1 MIMMDMPLLGF
12 VLIPVFTGLLIYI
25 KPNKTTLG
33 ITLAIQGLLL
43 FFSIRYMLLLQSTTE
58 ILEHLSSYDLPVGM
72 ALKLDSLS
80 STTILLNNLL
90 FFLMVLFNSR
100 KEYMNKL
107 FIFLFLSLQGLVN
120 GIFLSTDLFNFYILM
135 EAATV
140 IISILIMY
148 KKDSRSMYDGM
159 IYLMVN
165 MAGMAFFL
173 LGTGYIYRY
182 FGVLDFTTISTLMS
196 QVESTGPLVMPYA
209 MMLTGISLKAALMPL
224 FSWLPKAHGTP
235 SAPSIVSCILSGIF
249 IKIGVYMFIRLTAI
263 FGPLMDVSGYFLV
276 MGFITAI
283 AGFIFAISQSDI
295 KLILAYHTISQVGL
309 IMIGLNLNN
318 AEAYGGALYHFLTHG
333 IFKSLLFLIAGMLTE
348 MYHTRKI
355 SEIKGLWQHSKI
367 LSISLIIAI
376 LSITGSPFLSGGY
389 SKHLIIHSSTGI
401 LIPML
406 LKIISAGTMI
416 SFIKF
421 LKVIFSSPGT
431 SPKKNLETNEAAVI
445 SIMAIMCIILGLFGD
460 RFVTLVTGYVGVY
473 SASMQAGDLAS
484 YILTYCASYLVY
496 RMIIKDRKWI
506 AKLRGFEL
514 GFNSISLSILSFF
527 VMSLMILK
535 LSI

>member
-1 MIMMDMPLLGF
+1 MMDMPLLGF
-12 VLIPVFTGLLIYI
+12 VLMPIIIGLLMYI
-25 KPNKTTLG
+25 KPSKSTLG
-33 ITLAIQGLLL
+33 ITLTVQGILL
-43 FFSIRYMLLLQSTTE
+43 FFSIKYMIALQTNTVIIE
-58 ILEHLSSYDLPVGM
+58 YLSPYDLPVGM
-72 ALKLDSLS
+72 ALKLDTLS
-80 STTILLNNLL
+80 STTMLLNNLL
-90 FFLMVLFNSR
+90 FFLMVTFNCR
-100 KEYMNKL
+100 KSYMNKL

-120 GIFLSTDLFNFYILM
+120 GIFLSTDFFNFYVLM

-173 LGTGYIYRY
+173 LGTGYVYRY
-182 FGVLDFTTISTLMS
+182 FGVLDFNTVSSLMEK
-196 QVESTGPLVMPYA
+196 VDNVGPLVMPYA
-209 MMLTGISLKAALMPL
+209 MLLTGISLKAALMPL

-249 IKIGVYMFIRLTAI
+249 IKIGVYMFIRLTTV
-263 FGPLMDVSGYFLV
+263 FGPLLDVSGYFLI

-309 IMIGLNLNN
+309 IMIGLNMNH
-318 AEAYGGALYHFLTHG
+318 AEAYSGALYHFLTHG

-348 MYHTRKI
+348 MYGTRKI
-355 SEIKGLWQHSKI
+355 SDIKGLWRHSKL
-367 LSISLIIAI
+367 LSISLIIAV
-376 LSITGSPFLSGGY
+376 LSITGAPFMSGGY
-389 SKHLIIHSSTGI
+389 SKHLIIHAGTGKTI
-401 LIPML
+401 SIL

-421 LKVIFSSPGT
+421 FKIIFSSPER
-431 SPKKNLETNEAAVI
+431 SPVKKLEGNEASVI
-445 SIMAIMCIILGLFGD
+445 SAMAAICIILGMYGD
-460 RFVTLVTGYVGVY
+460 RFINLITDCRASY
-473 SASMQAGDLAS
+473 SISMQTKDIVG
-484 YILTYCASYLVY
+484 YIITYGVSYLMY
-496 RMIIKDRKWI
+496 RLAIKDRHWI
-506 AKLRGFEL
+506 TKVRGFDL

-527 VMSLMILK
+527 VMSLMVLK